1 MIKPEYAI
9 TADGRQLDARTITD
23 SYVKAVNVNR
33 SIIIHAQAAQAE
45 LYEVCKGLK
54 EMRDGKLY
62 KELGYQNFEEYCETE
77 VGISRQQCYKY
88 ISIIENLNGDF
99 VNPGLQKLGVKKLYL
114 LSTLSESDREE
125 LTDRVNIETT
135 TTRQLKAEI
144 DQLKAEK
151 AQQADELQDVYSN
164 RDRLQEQVTEL
175 EQQVQELESR
185 PIEVTAVSESHEV
198 ENMRLAMNKNSA
210 EWSKRYDEL
219 QEENLA
225 HERQLHQTYR
235 QQIDSL
241 REEYEA
247 KLAKAST
254 EGSSVDHD
262 VAKFYVA
269 EARESAEKAL
279 EYIIGHAKSDI
290 QLLTLL
296 QTTLKSQITDIEK
309 MIEVKNQ

>member
-9 TADGRQLDARTITD
+9 TANGRQLDARTITD

-77 VGISRQQCYKY
+77 VGIRRNQAYKY
-88 ISIIENLNGDF
+88 ISVVENLDGDF
-99 VNPGLQKLGVKKLYL
+99 VSSRIQNAGVQKLYL

-125 LTDRVNIETT
+125 LTDRVDIEST

-164 RDRLQEQVTEL
+164 RDRLREQVTEL

-185 PIEVTAVSESHEV
+185 PIEVAAVSESHEV

-235 QQIDSL
+235 QQMDSL
-241 REEYEA
+241 REEYEQ
-247 KLAKAST
+247 KLAQVDCSDYDAMMET
-254 EGSSVDHD
+254 YITCVTDAVGSAVRHIIGMGFSLN
-262 VAKFYVA
+262 KLQL
-269 EARESAEKAL
+269 AL
-279 EYIIGHAKSDI
+279 EGELRTI
-290 QLLTLL
+290 QKLE
-296 QTTLKSQITDIEK
+296 QEESEK
-309 MIEVKNQ
+309 YEHTI